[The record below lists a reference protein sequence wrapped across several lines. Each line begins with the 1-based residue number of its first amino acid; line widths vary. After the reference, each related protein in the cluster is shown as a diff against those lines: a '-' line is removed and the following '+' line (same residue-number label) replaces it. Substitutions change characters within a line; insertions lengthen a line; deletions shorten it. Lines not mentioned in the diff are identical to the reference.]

1 MSTRWSHRFIFYI
14 VVLTLFL
21 GACASQAPQQAALNS
36 SVVVPAA
43 SQNTSPGVPLSLK
56 EFYLFPVGAK
66 GLAPS
71 QKLLSLNSKRVRVSG
86 FMVKEEEP
94 AKGLFMLA
102 PIPVSLS
109 EKEDGPAD
117 DLPPAT
123 LYLHM
128 PQRDAE
134 KVLEYRSGLWEL
146 TGVLSV
152 GNQQEQSGRVSYTRL
167 LLD

>member
-1 MSTRWSHRFIFYI
+1 MSHRFISYI

-21 GACASQAPQQAALNS
+21 GACASQSPEQSAVK
-36 SVVVPAA
+36 SVAVMPVA
-43 SQNTSPGVPLSLK
+43 SQNNAPGVPLSLK
-56 EFYLFPVGAK
+56 EFFQFPVGPK

-71 QKLLSLNSKRVRVSG
+71 QKLLSLHTKRVRVSG

-94 AKGLFMLA
+94 SKGLFMLA
-102 PIPVSLS
+102 PLPVSTS

-123 LYLHM
+123 LYVHM

-134 KVLEYRSGLWEL
+134 KVLEYRPGLWEL
-146 TGVLSV
+146 TGILSV
-152 GNQQEQSGRVSYTRL
+152 GNQQEQNGRVSYTRL

>member
-1 MSTRWSHRFIFYI
+1 
-14 VVLTLFL
+14 
-21 GACASQAPQQAALNS
+21 
-36 SVVVPAA
+36 
-43 SQNTSPGVPLSLK
+43 
-56 EFYLFPVGAK
+56 
-66 GLAPS
+66 
-71 QKLLSLNSKRVRVSG
+71 
-86 FMVKEEEP
+86 
-94 AKGLFMLA
+94 MLA

-123 LYLHM
+123 LYVHM

-152 GNQQEQSGRVSYTRL
+152 GNQQEQNGRMSYTRL